1 MAAETKDKWDKADV
15 ILKPLGG
22 LLAALSVAVVGYLL
36 NSALHKHQAI
46 ESNIR
51 LYSELMSQ
59 REQAESALR
68 KDMFTSI
75 IDSFLAPNGAA
86 PAPLGAVER
95 DTGEIGELTG
105 DRSLERKL
113 LNLELLAYNFHESLN
128 LQPLFLDLQKEI
140 GRDTNPVERDE
151 FSKRLKRVACDV
163 AAKQAAVLK
172 AEGVGE
178 ETPFTIILSDLEEP
192 GETDESESGAVIT
205 QELEGVKRRF
215 RVFVLDADADRE
227 EVKLRLVVQ
236 KWEEGEVQKQ
246 EEVQKQKEGKWIDE
260 IAPTPFWV
268 GPFDFPMIDNL
279 RLPSNQRCAF
289 VLNNFTKGVSADF
302 SLISFPGS
310 YASLKEKP
318 YYQDIVRDLV
328 ASSKKM
334 KQ

>member
-15 ILKPLGG
+15 LLKPLGG

-75 IDSFLAPNGAA
+75 IDSFLAPNGTA
-86 PAPLGAVER
+86 PALRGVVER

-128 LQPLFLDLQKEI
+128 LQPLFLDLKKEI
-140 GRDTNPVERDE
+140 GRDTNPVEQDE

-178 ETPFTIILSDLEEP
+178 ETPFSIILSDLEKP

-205 QELEGVKRRF
+205 HELEGVKRRF
-215 RVFVLDADADRE
+215 EFLSWTQM
-227 EVKLRLVVQ
+227 LI
-236 KWEEGEVQKQ
+236 
-246 EEVQKQKEGKWIDE
+246 GK
-260 IAPTPFWV
+260 
-268 GPFDFPMIDNL
+268 
-279 RLPSNQRCAF
+279 R
-289 VLNNFTKGVSADF
+289 
-302 SLISFPGS
+302 
-310 YASLKEKP
+310 
-318 YYQDIVRDLV
+318 
-328 ASSKKM
+328 
-334 KQ
+334 